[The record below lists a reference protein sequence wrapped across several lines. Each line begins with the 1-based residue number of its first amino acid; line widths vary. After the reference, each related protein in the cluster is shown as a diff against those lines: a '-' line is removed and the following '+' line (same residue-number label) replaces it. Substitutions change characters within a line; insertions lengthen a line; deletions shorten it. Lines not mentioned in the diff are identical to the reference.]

1 MKLPRFWLVVRS
13 VTPRSKSSN
22 AKTVK
27 QLLVISAIDSVSTW
41 TPASRTSVLPW
52 ETLNYAAS
60 SGVGFL
66 STKTKVTDTAGSYHE
81 FTWSRC
87 REVLLLSPLFLSHV
101 GGPGCLEMNHSAAEK
116 ATPNASVASRAT
128 MTNSNKVL
136 LLRLQKRK
144 NNGEC
149 LLDKLICLHPHY
161 SFFGEAMV
169 IKWCISRCTVEL
181 TRWLIEL
188 VAVLGHFFYRRP
200 TNAFLLCLHSRM
212 CNVL

>member
-87 REVLLLSPLFLSHV
+87 HEVARSCFCLHCSSATL
-101 GGPGCLEMNHSAAEK
+101 GGQAAWK
-116 ATPNASVASRAT
+116 WITP
-128 MTNSNKVL
+128 
-136 LLRLQKRK
+136 LLRRQRRMQA
-144 NNGEC
+144 
-149 LLDKLICLHPHY
+149 LHQ
-161 SFFGEAMV
+161 GQQWQTV
-169 IKWCISRCTVEL
+169 TRCYYCVCKKGKTMENAC
-181 TRWLIEL
+181 W
-188 VAVLGHFFYRRP
+188 
-200 TNAFLLCLHSRM
+200 TN
-212 CNVL
+212 